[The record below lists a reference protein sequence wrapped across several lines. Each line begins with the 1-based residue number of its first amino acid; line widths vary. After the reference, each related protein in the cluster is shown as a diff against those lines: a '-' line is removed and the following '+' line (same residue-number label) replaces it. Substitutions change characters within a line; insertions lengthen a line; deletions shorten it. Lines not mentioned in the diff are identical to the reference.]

1 MIGQAIK
8 IVITGGPGSGKSTLI
23 GGLQELGYSCSAEV
37 SRRMIIAEVGQKSD
51 CLPWLDVSCF
61 SSKVLDEMISEWNRT
76 AMDQLTFFDRGIPD
90 IIAYL
95 KLAGLAVPPRYGDA
109 LKEYPYHQQVFI
121 LPPWKEI
128 YVNDPERWQSYE
140 EAVLIHQVLKET
152 YIGYGFELVE
162 IPGLPVKERIDFIL
176 SFIK

>member
-1 MIGQAIK
+1 MAQGKKYI
-8 IVITGGPGSGKSTLI
+8 ITGGPGSGKSTLV
-23 GGLQELGYSCSAEV
+23 GGLQERGYSCSAEV
-37 SRRMIIAEVGQKSD
+37 SRRMIVEEVAQNSN

-61 SSKVLDEMISEWNRT
+61 SSKVLEEMIREWNRT
-76 AMDQLTFFDRGIPD
+76 SAVQLTFFDRGIPD

-95 KLAGLAVPPRYGDA
+95 KLANIEIEARYIDA
-109 LKEYPYHQQVFI
+109 LQYCPYHQQVFI

-140 EAVLIHQVLKET
+140 EAVSIYHAIKET
-152 YIGYGFELVE
+152 YIAYGFELIE
-162 IPGLPVKERIDFIL
+162 IPGLPLEERIDFVL